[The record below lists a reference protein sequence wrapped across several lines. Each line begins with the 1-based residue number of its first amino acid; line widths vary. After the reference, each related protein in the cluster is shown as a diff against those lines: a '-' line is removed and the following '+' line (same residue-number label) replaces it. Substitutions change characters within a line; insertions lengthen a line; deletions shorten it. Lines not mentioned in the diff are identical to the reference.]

1 MQHHSIHST
10 LCVFIVC
17 GALRSVAAVNAPSD
31 VYFLCQSPYTT
42 LTLFWTDNSSNETGF
57 RIERKLDGGS
67 WTTVASAGPGATSSV
82 LASFDRSLSSQFR
95 VTATNATEVSPPS
108 AEIRVVG
115 TGATLEVYPEVAGI
129 RTPRLFTNGPIVFS
143 ELQDQCPA
151 DPVKGKATRVS
162 TWFSVQV
169 RPASGGTFLDSPTYE
184 TRPQIRNNLAQ
195 NNPNH
200 TGGHRPYGYGNYG
213 PTSNS
218 PNRPLHSR
226 HWSNFDAAEDVVV
239 RITLLPTATMP
250 GPINTN
256 DLQIFPPPLALT
268 QVTAN
273 IVDVTLPGAPDFARH
288 YRVAVNRTQWNSLGN
303 RGAEIIESPLFIL
316 INPLAVAP
324 ASAPPG
330 VIKEFNGGQL
340 AVYGSGIFLP
350 INNYRFFGTGG
361 GNSAC
366 RELYAPGDAYL
377 HGGFIFN
384 NSYALKV
391 WGRAIYSDEL
401 FDVYL
406 SVDPAV
412 YDWSTND
419 RTPWANQDCAA
430 GNPWGKNPPWEGKAG
445 FYGTSSQTTTFE
457 GFTSIGTRMG
467 VVINGR
473 NARLIAHKDVGY
485 GGSTYQQ
492 SATVNAY
499 YYGCLLHNDDD
510 ITYVHNDYLM
520 DRCTTYNLHNGPSFQ
535 NGWGNFNVVNIPTVV
550 QNHTVLSSDRRATA
564 YGKNHGVFNSRLN
577 VNGLTEHS
585 GGTYSNFTVYGKETI
600 VFNLRVWNEDPV
612 TTSNTVSVL
621 GDQVYKDI
629 NILTVPYNKNVLWAD
644 SNLPANKR
652 GYVRFLHFDN
662 LVIAGNRIDHLDDGN
677 HFSYNPG
684 VLRHTVTF
692 FSLPAAVTAPTAVN
706 SPIGQTLSLRSS
718 ALGRYVKVNP
728 DLPVS
733 FGPACA
739 NSLVPDQSFSVVD
752 AGGGYVALLATN
764 GYHLK
769 ADPKRYG
776 YIYTLPDTK
785 RGDANTTAITE
796 DAKFIWVGLNATN
809 FALYSKS
816 MGLYVR
822 AETNC
827 GPEYPLYAASASV
840 GALETFSV
848 PVAAPVFAYTNLDS
862 LMLAS
867 NWKPATNPNPPG
879 ASAVINFSSATNLAY
894 TWDNTGGTN
903 ATLTYTITRAD
914 TSGPGGADVLFF
926 GPAVFSGT
934 ATHLRLMM
942 DVAKSPA
949 NIGTLRFA
957 LRQGTNLFQTSS
969 GLNNIPG
976 SSGIIVTYELTG
988 LNELTLKTNGVNA
1001 LTGLTW
1007 TPRYAGTALNFTNGL
1022 PLEFGFQSDGALG
1035 ATATTGTRGPILD
1048 NYRVEVSAANPPAPV
1063 ISHALIGG
1071 QFIFTWPTVS
1081 GWQYQVEYKTNLTQA
1096 VWQSLGAPLPATGN
1110 SLAFTNSLTT
1120 APESYFRVRQQPQ

>member
-1 MQHHSIHST
+1 MQHHSIHPT

-17 GALRSVAAVNAPSD
+17 VALRSVAAVNAPSD
-31 VYFLCQSPYTT
+31 AYFLCQSPYTT
-42 LTLFWTDNSSNETGF
+42 LTLFWTDNSTNETGF

-151 DPVKGKATRVS
+151 DPAKGKATRIS

-430 GNPWGKNPPWEGKAG
+430 GNPWGKDPSWEGKAG

-492 SATVNAY
+492 GATVNAY

-612 TTSNTVSVL
+612 TTSNTVSVF

-644 SNLPANKR
+644 SNLPANKMA
-652 GYVRFLHFDN
+652 YVRFLHFDN

-764 GYHLK
+764 GYYLK

-776 YIYTLPDTK
+776 YVYTLPDTK

-840 GALETFSV
+840 GALETFSISNSV
-848 PVAAPVFAYTNLDS
+848 EAPVFAYTNLDS
-862 LMLAS
+862 LMLAG
-867 NWKPATNPNPPG
+867 NWNPATNSTPPG
-879 ASAVINFSSATNLAY
+879 LDAIINFGTATNLPWA
-894 TWDNTGGTN
+894 WDSSSHVN
-903 ATLTYTITRAD
+903 ATLTYGINRVSTNGP
-914 TSGPGGADVLFF
+914 SGAQVFFFGGAS
-926 GPAVFSGT
+926 FSGI
-934 ATHLRLMM
+934 ATNLHLAM
-942 DVAKSPA
+942 DVARAVPA
-949 NIGTLRFA
+949 PQVIGTMRFA
-957 LRQGTNLFQTSS
+957 LRQGTNLFYTSA
-969 GLNNIPG
+969 GVNNTPSTAG
-976 SSGIIVTYELTG
+976 PVVTYELDG
-988 LNELTLKTNGVNA
+988 LTTLTMKTNGVVA
-1001 LTGLTW
+1001 HAGLSW
-1007 TPRYAGTALNFTNGL
+1007 TSQYAGEAPNFTNGL
-1022 PLEFGFQSDGALG
+1022 PIEFGFRNDSALG
-1035 ATATTGTRGPILD
+1035 VTATSTTRGPVLD
-1048 NYRVEVSAANPPAPV
+1048 NFLVVVQGWVPPPAPPLLSFSAGDGN
-1063 ISHALIGG
+1063 IQLSWEASDFRLQSAG
-1071 QFIFTWPTVS
+1071 QVAGPWADVEPQPASPFSVDPT
-1081 GWQYQVEYKTNLTQA
+1081 N
-1096 VWQSLGAPLPATGN
+1096 
-1110 SLAFTNSLTT
+1110 T
-1120 APESYFRVRQQPQ
+1120 AGFFRLRWMGP